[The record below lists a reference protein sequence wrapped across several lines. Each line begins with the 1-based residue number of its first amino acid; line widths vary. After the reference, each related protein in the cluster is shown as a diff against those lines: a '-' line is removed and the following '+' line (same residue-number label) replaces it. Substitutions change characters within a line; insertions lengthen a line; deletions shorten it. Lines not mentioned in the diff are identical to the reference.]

1 MQKIPFEAAIFD
13 LDGTVLDSLSVWKRV
28 DEMWFSRRGM
38 PVPENYAHEIAGL
51 SFRESAE
58 YTVARYAPEMKW
70 ETVIDEWTELTGRE
84 YVESVPLKP
93 GAREYLCMLRREGVK
108 LAVATACL
116 PMWFEPCLKRLKID
130 ELFDAVCCVDETG
143 GSKEDGQVFLLAA
156 KKLGVKPERCAVFED
171 VPAGVIGAKR
181 VGMQAYGMFDAHHSE
196 ESRRRTAENAD
207 RMLHSFEDMRA
218 VHDFSFRRAVIFTAH
233 CEGSVQDAYSPLD
246 GDRILCADGG
256 WKFAREASV
265 KPECVIGD
273 FDSSEEP
280 EGEAIERHPV
290 MKDDTDT
297 MLCVKRA
304 LKGGELDFLIVGGF
318 GGRLDHTLAN
328 IQTMQYLAERGAR
341 AVMDDGITRAE
352 TLKEGKTRVSRKKGK
367 LSVFS
372 LTDKCEGVT
381 IRGAKYELE
390 NGTLTNA
397 FPLGVSN
404 EYAESE
410 AQIEVRKGCLLIIQ
424 ESRE

>member
-156 KKLGVKPERCAVFED
+156 RKLGVKPERCAVFED

-196 ESRRRTAENAD
+196 ESRRLTAENAD

-218 VHDFSFRRAVIFTAH
+218 VHDFSFRRTVIFTAH

-256 WKFAREASV
+256 WKFAREAGV

-318 GGRLDHTLAN
+318 GGPARSYACEYSDDAVSG
-328 IQTMQYLAERGAR
+328 GAR
-341 AVMDDGITRAE
+341 RARGDGRRDYPRGNAEGRKDARQSQKGKALRVFADGQMRGRNHSRREIRAGE
-352 TLKEGKTRVSRKKGK
+352 RNAYERVSAG
-367 LSVFS
+367 
-372 LTDKCEGVT
+372 
-381 IRGAKYELE
+381 
-390 NGTLTNA
+390 
-397 FPLGVSN
+397 
-404 EYAESE
+404 
-410 AQIEVRKGCLLIIQ
+410 
-424 ESRE
+424 REQ